1 MPYHIDMTMTGTT
14 VPAVLSGQLNEK
26 PITYSL
32 APHERKRISFDVVEM
47 PVWGAGR
54 YGYTYRTTYLNDDGS
69 ILTRFDQSSILPP
82 EMIAE
87 AHQL

>member
-1 MPYHIDMTMTGTT
+1 MTMTGTT
-14 VPAVLSGQLNEK
+14 VPAQLDGQFDGK

-32 APHERKRISFDVVEM
+32 APHERKRITFDAVEM
-47 PVWGAGR
+47 PVWGEGR
-54 YGYTYRTTYLNDDGS
+54 YGYHYRTTYLNDDGS
-69 ILTRFDQSSILPP
+69 VLTRFDQTSLLPP